1 METPDSTRGTRAPRR
16 GLRRTALAL
25 AAAAGAFL
33 LTSSTSPGA
42 MAAEPGGAAKVRQL
56 TREMQKLEKEYGGNL
71 EQLRDARRDAN
82 NALKKAQ
89 VLGKDLEEARRVVA
103 EMAATQYMSNGV
115 DMTVQILASDDPN
128 RLLSNASLARHLS
141 EQKAAKVREI
151 AVLVGRQDQARK
163 EAEAKIK
170 KLENDIEE
178 ISRQRERVKQLLKK
192 YKPESPLVG
201 AGGMTPRMI
210 KVKNEIE
217 AELGP
222 FPMIGCTRPGDPLDH
237 GSGRACDFM
246 ESTAGRM
253 PSSDRLAHGDA
264 VAQYAINNASRLG
277 IKYIIWK
284 QRIYDL
290 RSPGWKTMS
299 DRGSITQNHYDHV
312 HISVF

>member
-1 METPDSTRGTRAPRR
+1 METPDSTRGGRVPRR
-16 GLRRTALAL
+16 GFRRAVLTL

-42 MAAEPGGAAKVRQL
+42 MAAEPGGAAKFRQL
-56 TREMQKLEKEYGGNL
+56 TREMLKLEKEYGGNL
-71 EQLRDARRDAN
+71 EQLRDARRDAA

-89 VLGKDLEEARRVVA
+89 VLGKDLEEARQVVA
-103 EMAATQYMSNGV
+103 ELAAAQYKNNGV
-115 DMTVQILASDDPN
+115 DITVQILASDDPN
-128 RLLSNASLARHLS
+128 RVLSNASLARHLS

-151 AVLVGRQDQARK
+151 SALISRQDQARK
-163 EAEAKIK
+163 EAEAKVK
-170 KLENDIEE
+170 KLENDIAE
-178 ISRQRERVKQLLKK
+178 ISKQRERVKQLLKK

-210 KVKNEIE
+210 TVKNEIE

-253 PSSDRLAHGDA
+253 PSAERLAHGDA

-290 RSPGWKTMS
+290 RSPGWKLMS
-299 DRGSITQNHYDHV
+299 DRGSITQNHFDHV